1 MTMFRSD
8 ANFAGPHMEKILNLF
23 GGLYY
28 GYYSKNP

>member
-8 ANFAGPHMEKILNLF
+8 ANFTGPHMEKILNLF

-28 GYYSKNP
+28 DYYSKNP